1 MECEWMMDLLG
12 ALEGKARGKKRE
24 KETIRRP
31 WSGGYLN
38 QGWREYIYPK
48 EWEVVLYVVGFMFVG
63 IEFLSVGGRGQ
74 CQHRVIHGFK
84 FRTFGE

>member
-1 MECEWMMDLLG
+1 MMALLG

-31 WSGGYLN
+31 WSGGTRIKV
-38 QGWREYIYPK
+38 GESTFTPK

-63 IEFLSVGGRGQ
+63 IEFLSVGGCGQ